1 MDAMVRWA
9 VREVITYGLIAADVV
24 LGFFTWLLITGLIPG
39 DAVDFNV
46 AGSLVM
52 ITVCTVPWFA
62 LDRYVQ
68 KRINRTA

>member
-9 VREVITYGLIAADVV
+9 VREAITYGLIAVDLV

-39 DAVDFNV
+39 DAVNFNV
-46 AGSLVM
+46 VGSLVM
-52 ITVCTVPWFA
+52 ISVCTLPWFA

-68 KRINRTA
+68 KRINGTA